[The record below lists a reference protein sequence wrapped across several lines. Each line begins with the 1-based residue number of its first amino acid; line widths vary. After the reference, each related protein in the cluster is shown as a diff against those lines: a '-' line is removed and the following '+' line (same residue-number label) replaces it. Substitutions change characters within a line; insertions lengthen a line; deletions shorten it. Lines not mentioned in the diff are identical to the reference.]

1 MITLLSIITF
11 GFFLG
16 MRHATD
22 ADHVVAVTTFVS
34 RERSVR
40 TAASVGAI
48 WGLGHSLTV
57 AIVGGAITFFGLVI
71 SPRLGMSL
79 EFCVAL
85 MLIVLGLVNLRSI
98 VHWAR
103 GNVATGDGQPR
114 ESDTEIALRGWLDGR
129 LGNLGPRQI
138 MRPFIVGI
146 VHGLAGS
153 ASLALLVLPLIQK
166 PAWAAAYLII
176 FGVGTIAGMT
186 VITATIAWP
195 CARLATRS
203 STLGRRLAA
212 ASGMLS
218 LGFGL
223 FLVYDIGFVHH
234 LLLP

>member
-1 MITLLSIITF
+1 MITLLSIIIF

-40 TAASVGAI
+40 AAASIGMI

-57 AIVGGAITFFGLVI
+57 AFVGGAITFFGLVI

-85 MLIVLGLVNLRSI
+85 MLIILGLINLKAI

-103 GNVATGDGQPR
+103 GNAVNSDPVR

-129 LGNLGPRQI
+129 LGRLGPRQI

-186 VITATIAWP
+186 VITAAIAWP
-195 CARLATRS
+195 CASLATRS
-203 STLGRRLAA
+203 SSLGRKLAA